1 MSAPPTKQGNDIS
14 NLIRT
19 LQNNLRKFQT
29 QKFSFDLCT
38 FTVHITID
46 TQVYVITTD
55 LKTGIKVKTA
65 INLSLVETIVTS

>member
-1 MSAPPTKQGNDIS
+1 MSAPPTKQGSDIS

-29 QKFSFDLCT
+29 LKFSFELCT
-38 FTVHITID
+38 FTVHGAMD

-55 LKTGIKVKTA
+55 LKTEINVKTA
-65 INLSLVETIVTS
+65 INVSLVETIVTS